1 MGRSYALSRQGQ
13 EVLTPVPGSV
23 THDWFD
29 GVATSGMAGGDVVTL
44 GTALAATKIYKCSLS
59 THNLAL
65 GATLNI
71 RMYGDVNGAVRK
83 FFDDYFNVGTDPVDL
98 LPMNGLM
105 AVYGLVRIE
114 MSSDKLADNGK
125 SVDYEYLKA

>member
-1 MGRSYALSRQGQ
+1 M
-13 EVLTPVPGSV
+13 P
-23 THDWFD
+23 
-29 GVATSGMAGGDVVTL
+29 GGDVVIL

-65 GATLNI
+65 GATLNL
-71 RMYGDVNGAVRK
+71 RMYQTVNGVERL
-83 FFDDYFNVGTDPVDL
+83 FFSDYFNVGTDPVDL